1 MQTEPP
7 STLGLLLPLVI
18 TEEVASEVGLRIGT
32 LTQKQEDVIA
42 HPEAGNF
49 WGQTGEDVR

>member
-7 STLGLLLPLVI
+7 PILGLLLPLVI

-32 LTQKQEDVIA
+32 QTQEQEDVVA
-42 HPEAGNF
+42 HPGAGNF
-49 WGQTGEDVR
+49 WDQMGEDVR